1 MAEDESLEGDLAH
14 PSMLYPRRHPA
25 AIPVCSGTI
34 PFARRKGGD
43 VGPLPRKRITCW
55 QTCTPRLKSVSR
67 NMPRYLILTASMG
80 EGHNTAARN
89 IRDALIDSG
98 TPPGD
103 VLVADPYT
111 RTNPIVN
118 SLMRSGYTM
127 AINRYP
133 RAWKVL
139 FELLSKPGVVEGMGP
154 MLAEL
159 TAGVRSLIAE
169 FRPDM
174 LVSTYPIFS
183 FLVAKIR
190 KKAPRTPPLYT
201 VITDSTMVNSA
212 WYRCHCHGFIVA
224 DAATENV
231 LLEGRVPPHL
241 IHVLGFPVG
250 LSFDKLSPAAHPGK
264 GAWKAIFFPGGSSSR
279 ASETL
284 KRLDRI
290 PWLEVTAVTGQRKN
304 VADVLRAEGL
314 PRRGELLGWT
324 DRMPEL
330 MAAHHFF
337 IGKAGGA
344 TVQEAIAA
352 KIPFLVSHIVPGQEE
367 GNIALIERAGI
378 GTLATGQPDR
388 IGDVI
393 EGATANGGLLWEA
406 WRANLQK
413 LSRPSAARAIA
424 AFISGKAAS
433 A

>member
-1 MAEDESLEGDLAH
+1 
-14 PSMLYPRRHPA
+14 
-25 AIPVCSGTI
+25 
-34 PFARRKGGD
+34 
-43 VGPLPRKRITCW
+43 
-55 QTCTPRLKSVSR
+55 
-67 NMPRYLILTASMG
+67 MPKYLILTASMG

-89 IRDALIDSG
+89 IRDALVESG

-139 FELLSKPGVVEGMGP
+139 FELLSRPGVVEGMGP

-159 TAGVRSLIAE
+159 TEGVRSLIRE
-169 FRPDM
+169 FQPDI

-190 KKAPRTPPLYT
+190 RKQPETPPLFT
-201 VITDSTMVNSA
+201 VITDSTMINSA
-212 WYRCHCHGFIVA
+212 WFRCHCHGFIVA
-224 DAATENV
+224 DDATARV
-231 LLEGRVPPHL
+231 LLAGRVPPHL
-241 IHVLGFPVG
+241 VHVLGFPVG
-250 LSFDKLSPAAHPGK
+250 LAFEKLTPAPHPGD
-264 GAWKAIFFPGGSSSR
+264 GRWKAVFFPGGGATR
-279 ASETL
+279 ACQTL
-284 KRLDRI
+284 HRLDRI
-290 PWLEVTAVTGQRKN
+290 PWLDVTVVTGQRKS
-304 VADVLRAEGL
+304 VAAAIAAEGL

-324 DRMPEL
+324 DRMPEI
-330 MAAHHFF
+330 MATHHFF

-352 KIPFLVSHIVPGQEE
+352 RIPFLVSHIVPGQEE

-388 IGDVI
+388 VGDVI
-393 EGATANGGLLWEA
+393 EGAAANGGLLWQA
-406 WRANLQK
+406 WRDNLAK
-413 LSRPSAARAIA
+413 FAKPSASRAIA
-424 AFISGKAAS
+424 EFLAERVTGKA
-433 A
+433 